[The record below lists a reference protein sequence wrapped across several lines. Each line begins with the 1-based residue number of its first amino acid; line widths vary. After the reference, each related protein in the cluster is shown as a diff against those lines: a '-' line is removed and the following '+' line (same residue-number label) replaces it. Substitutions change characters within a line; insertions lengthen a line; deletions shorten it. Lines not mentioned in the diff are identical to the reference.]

1 MAQHL
6 DKKKDITDAG
16 SCEMQ
21 AFVSNF
27 LAKNDTKRLKS
38 HFNIS
43 KMIKGLLSK
52 YIFKTRRCMYQ
63 TDL

>member
-1 MAQHL
+1 MIWLVCKYNYGSTLRQ
-6 DKKKDITDAG
+6 KKKDITDAG

-52 YIFKTRRCMYQ
+52 YIF
-63 TDL
+63 